1 MAVAVNIHDAK
12 TQFSR
17 LVDRASGGETIII
30 ARAGRPVAQL
40 APLPPTPAVP
50 PIRYGFARGQF
61 QVPDD
66 FDTMHQD
73 EIIAMF
79 EGDA

>member
-1 MAVAVNIHDAK
+1 MTVAVNIHDAK

-17 LVDRASGGETIII
+17 LVDRASSGETIII

-40 APLPPTPAVP
+40 APLPPVPVTP

-61 QVPDD
+61 MVPDD